1 MNIFI
6 VGGGSVGALTAEY
19 FCKEGHDITIIEHDA
34 RRVKA
39 LQDQFDVR
47 VVEGKGTDAA
57 LLNDSGLKEAQLFLA
72 LTDHDETNIIACTLA
87 KFAGVPRR
95 IARISDAQFMGQDRI
110 LSLRDLGVDEVV
122 NTSDSLT
129 QEILQFVEFPGM
141 ADIKYF
147 LDRKIAVVKFGFG
160 KNSSHY
166 GKALGDIR
174 LPGTTQ
180 TLGCAQVGGFRPFD
194 PAATVNEFLYGYFAC
209 EAAQLGE
216 LHRNLAAGTQAIN
229 RVMIYGGGYKT
240 RFMGGDLG
248 LALKARGVSTVELI
262 EEQEEEAKV
271 LSARYPFKVLLD
283 APSTPHFAR
292 TGNLEGLDLFI
303 GISPNFEKS
312 LYACAVAHR
321 QGAPFTLALVRYPE
335 HTAFVSA
342 IPLTTFLNPA
352 IVTANKILKY
362 HQADTIISR
371 SILEYTQSECME
383 VLVTQSGRLAGM
395 TLGDIKFGASRC
407 LGILRDQQLLEPTNT
422 LMLQVRDRALFMI
435 DNSDAEHFRSLF

>member
-19 FCKEGHDITIIEHDA
+19 FCKEGHDITIVEHDA

-39 LQDQFDVR
+39 LQDQFDIR

-57 LLNDSGLKEAQLFLA
+57 LLAESGLKDAQLFLA

-95 IARISDAQFMGQDRI
+95 IARISDAQFMGQDKM
-110 LSLRDLGVDEVV
+110 LSLRELGVDEVV

-129 QEILQFVEFPGM
+129 QEILQFVDLPGM
-141 ADIKYF
+141 ADVKYF
-147 LDRKIAVVKFGFG
+147 LDRKITVVKFGFG

-166 GKALGDIR
+166 GKTLGDIS
-174 LPGTTQ
+174 LPSTTQ
-180 TLGCAQVGGFRPFD
+180 PLGCAQVGGFRAFD
-194 PAATVNEFLYGYFAC
+194 PQATVNEFLYGYFAC
-209 EAAQLGE
+209 ETAQLPE
-216 LHRNLAAGTQAIN
+216 LHRSLAAGTSRIN

-248 LALKARGVSTVELI
+248 LALKERGVGAIELI
-262 EEQEEEAKV
+262 EEQEEEAKA

-283 APSTPHFAR
+283 APSTPHFVR
-292 TGNLEGLDLFI
+292 TGNLEGVDLFI

-321 QGAPFTLALVRYPE
+321 EGAPFTLALVRYPE

-371 SILEYTQSECME
+371 SILEYTQAECME
-383 VLVTQSGRLAGM
+383 VLVTQNMRLAGM
-395 TLGDIKFGASRC
+395 MLSDVQCGESRC
-407 LGILRDQQLLEPTNT
+407 LGVLRDQQLLQPSND
-422 LMLQVRDRALFMI
+422 LILQVRDRVLFMI
-435 DNSDAEHFRSLF
+435 DNADAEHFRSLF